1 MVLSL
6 IAGIVSTAV
15 TAVAGALS
23 AAGAALSVAGET
35 LISTLGKVSNSVLT
49 FLEQNLP
56 KLLENLERVND
67 CADVCCEIGKKLGIS
82 DDEDPEELGNRILQ
96 AQENDVT
103 PEQFEEYEDYVDAVK
118 SFNLNEKLSG
128 NFSPEEKRIMV
139 VMYIIAGME
148 QNCGIKDSNIII
160 DLIDKNIDSD
170 KIVRYAAAA
179 EQNIVSLDKV
189 NNYLE
194 GNLIGKERA
203 DTEKLLNSIK
213 NI

>member
-23 AAGAALSVAGET
+23 AAGAALSVAGKT

-82 DDEDPEELGNRILQ
+82 DDDDPEELGNRVLQ
-96 AQENDVT
+96 AQENGVT
-103 PEQFEEYEDYVDAVK
+103 PEQFEDYQDYVETVK
-118 SFNLNEKLSG
+118 SFNPDKSLSG
-128 NFSPEEKRIMV
+128 NFSPEEKKIMV
-139 VMYIIAGME
+139 IMYIIAGME
-148 QNCGIKDSNIII
+148 KKCGIADSNIVI
-160 DLIDKNIDSD
+160 DLVEKNIDSD
-170 KIVRYAAAA
+170 KIVKYAAAA
-179 EQNIVSLDKV
+179 DQNIVSLDKI
-189 NNYLE
+189 NNYFE
-194 GNLIGKERA
+194 GNLIGKERT
-203 DTEKLLNSIK
+203 DTEKLMKSI
-213 NI
+213 

>member
-23 AAGAALSVAGET
+23 AAGAALSVAGKT

-82 DDEDPEELGNRILQ
+82 DDDDPEELGNRVLQ
-96 AQENDVT
+96 AQENGVT
-103 PEQFEEYEDYVDAVK
+103 PEQFEDYQDYVETVK
-118 SFNLNEKLSG
+118 SFNPDKSLSG
-128 NFSPEEKRIMV
+128 NFSPEEKKIMV
-139 VMYIIAGME
+139 IMYIIAGME
-148 QNCGIKDSNIII
+148 KKCGIADSNIVI
-160 DLIDKNIDSD
+160 DLVEKNIDSD
-170 KIVRYAAAA
+170 KIVKYAAAA
-179 EQNIVSLDKV
+179 DQNIVSLDKI
-189 NNYLE
+189 NNYFE
-194 GNLIGKERA
+194 GNLIGKERT
-203 DTEKLLNSIK
+203 DTEKLVKSI
-213 NI
+213 